1 VTIHQISGN
10 LDTRVTST
18 KATIFPKSFFP
29 NPKISLSILD
39 ELERPR
45 FWENREK
52 YAKAKGLEPWL
63 HAKDGDR

>member
-1 VTIHQISGN
+1 VKIHQILGN

-18 KATIFPKSFFP
+18 KATIFPKSFFR
-29 NPKISLSILD
+29 NPTISLSIFD

-45 FWENREK
+45 FWGNLEK

-63 HAKDGDR
+63 HTKDGDR